1 MLSKHPHSP
10 LHFLAMFCVSKSNLS
25 FYNFMLPCSILPSIH
40 SRILSLI
47 PFLSDDPSAFQ
58 LVILLSWFSP
68 PPSLSLSCA
77 GSHTCCLFMITM
89 TQSYRLSFLFS
100 CAYHLSTH
108 CFVMSH
114 GRWRGLVPSQTVIS
128 LLPQWTFFKKFA
140 SRRVKKHAAS
150 ISVWEQ

>member
-1 MLSKHPHSP
+1 MLSKHSHSP

-68 PPSLSLSCA
+68 PPLSLCLVQVATPAVCSWLQWP
-77 GSHTCCLFMITM
+77 SHIESPFYSPALTIFPPTVLWCPVDVGEGWFPPK
-89 TQSYRLSFLFS
+89 QSYHYYPNGHFLKN
-100 CAYHLSTH
+100 
-108 CFVMSH
+108 
-114 GRWRGLVPSQTVIS
+114 
-128 LLPQWTFFKKFA
+128 LPADELRSMQ
-140 SRRVKKHAAS
+140 HP
-150 ISVWEQ
+150 